1 MNYRRKN
8 CIRFILHCSCFIL
21 FFSIFAC
28 SPLSVF
34 ASGEIAFV
42 RAPEEIPEGDDVTVI
57 VSASARE
64 TNIDRTL
71 AIQYPAGWKLKR
83 AWGVESGSDHAVTI
97 SRFDEVTAMLS
108 KESGHEAVALAD
120 YSDNFDPDA
129 AGMAYF
135 IVFSTKPVAGKAS
148 TETGSIKAALIERT
162 DPDAPPEIDPKNKK
176 KIPADHN
183 WRMTYPSRYDF
194 SFAEI
199 TSKRLIASVT
209 IERVP
214 KAERALVLDGTK
226 YAMAD
231 LNGRTEL
238 LRDYFQHPFSIQ
250 CWFRTTGYDQKL
262 LRMQTE
268 NGNEIQLD
276 IGILGQPTIL
286 VAGRELRSIL
296 TSKAITNDG
305 AWHNLVFSKDSV
317 GNLRLFVDAQPPATE
332 HTTLPILDGIVNLT
346 IGDSS
351 KTSKD
356 FSIDELRF
364 LNGAYKD
371 PADFTHGMM
380 IAYRDTSHRAFA
392 IFHFDDYTSVARSSV
407 NETSP
412 LFFTL
417 DSSAFLRETASP
429 VEAEPATL
437 SADLSSP
444 TKVAITWQT
453 SSELGVK
460 QYILE
465 RRAGPYGPFE
475 KALTLDAKHGIKV
488 PKRGQSVVSRNVYH
502 ATEELPQLKGDIDLY
517 YRIALVGFNEKD
529 PPIYT
534 FPVKLEYAPNRD
546 VFVEQNEPNPFNTIT
561 SIAFRLTKP
570 ESVRLSIFDMIG
582 REVIVLADEKLATGR
597 HSYDLDAKDWPQGI
611 YFYKVKTNSATVTR
625 KMVLLK

>member
-1 MNYRRKN
+1 VFDYHNIDKHKRASV
-8 CIRFILHCSCFIL
+8 IAGL
-21 FFSIFAC
+21 FFSLLFL
-28 SPLSVF
+28 LSRNVF
-34 ASGEIAFV
+34 ATGEIAFV
-42 RAPEEIPEGDDVTVI
+42 RAPETIPEGDDVTIV

-71 AIQYPAGWKLKR
+71 ALEFPAGWKMKR
-83 AWGVESGSDHAVTI
+83 AWRVEAGSDHAVTI
-97 SRFDEVTAMLS
+97 SHFDEVTNMLS
-108 KESGHEAVALAD
+108 KEPGHETVALAD
-120 YSDNFDPDA
+120 YSNDFDPDA

-135 IVFSTKPVAGKAS
+135 IVFSTKPVAGKSLTEIAS
-148 TETGSIKAALIERT
+148 VKAALIERT
-162 DPDAPPEIDPKNKK
+162 DPDAPPEIDPKTKK
-176 KIPADHN
+176 KIPVDHN
-183 WRMTYPSRYDF
+183 WRMTYPTRYDF

-199 TSKRLIASVT
+199 TSKRLMASIT

-214 KAERALVLDGTK
+214 KAERALVLEGTK
-226 YAMAD
+226 YAIAS
-231 LNGRTEL
+231 LQGRTDQ
-238 LRDYFQHPFSIQ
+238 LRDYFQHPFSVQ

-262 LRMQTE
+262 LRMQSE
-268 NGNEIQLD
+268 NGSEVRLD
-276 IGILGQPTIL
+276 IGVLGQPTIL
-286 VAGRELRSIL
+286 VAGKESRSIL

-332 HTTLPILDGIVNLT
+332 HTTLPIFDSIITLT

-351 KTSKD
+351 KASKD

-364 LNGAYKD
+364 LKGAYKD

-392 IFHFDDYTSVARSSV
+392 IFHFDDFTSLARSSV

-417 DSSAFLRETASP
+417 DSFAFLRETASP

-444 TKVAITWQT
+444 TKVALTWQT
-453 SSELGVK
+453 SSELGIK

-465 RRAGPYGPFE
+465 RRVGPYGPFE

-488 PKRGQSVVSRNVYH
+488 PKRGQPVVSRNVYH
-502 ATEELPQLKGDIDLY
+502 ATEELPPLKGDIDLY
-517 YRIALVGFNEKD
+517 YRIALVGFNEKE
-529 PPIYT
+529 PSIYT

-546 VFVEQNEPNPFNTIT
+546 VFVEQNDPNPFNAKT

-582 REVIVLADEKLATGR
+582 REVTVLADEKLAAGR
-597 HSYDLDAKDWPQGI
+597 HSYDLDATTWPQGI